1 MRLRWLVPIAILY
14 SLRMLAAESAVKPRI
29 ATITISPSEV
39 TTLHLRPEFES
50 TIHMPEEI
58 TSVNTGK
65 NFLIKAASGVG
76 SLAAML
82 VGNNSGAAFSEGD
95 LMRQRVA
102 ENVGNTGDSELMSL
116 NATSR
121 IIVSVPADTKIYI
134 VFTKHEESQT
144 GLHRVAG
151 Q

>member
-1 MRLRWLVPIAILY
+1 VKFDEIELLDGQREKIEAIGAGLDLGPIKGTVY
-14 SLRMLAAESAVKPRI
+14 GK
-29 ATITISPSEV
+29 
-39 TTLHLRPEFES
+39 
-50 TIHMPEEI
+50 
-58 TSVNTGK
+58 NTGK

-82 VGNNSGAAFSEGD
+82 VGNNSSAAFSEGD
-95 LMRQRVA
+95 LLRERVA
-102 ENVGNTGDSELMSL
+102 DNVGNAGDSEMMSL